1 MEQISKL
8 NDMTPRSK
16 GFTSTNRLKQKDEK
30 KDISGL
36 ESDKEDE
43 QDQKKKKA
51 YKKPNVGDL
60 NDAIKRS
67 RNAKAK
73 IKYEKKTRISSGKE
87 GDFVGLSNKMLK
99 NFPKPEKNNDP
110 VYSQDSPSRYE
121 DNSPA
126 KDYNSNPSLLNQDL
140 QASKLNIDNSKYY
153 K

>member
-43 QDQKKKKA
+43 QDQKKKKE

-110 VYSQDSPSRYE
+110 V
-121 DNSPA
+121 
-126 KDYNSNPSLLNQDL
+126 
-140 QASKLNIDNSKYY
+140 
-153 K
+153 

>member
-1 MEQISKL
+1 M
-8 NDMTPRSK
+8 
-16 GFTSTNRLKQKDEK
+16 KQKDDK

-43 QDQKKKKA
+43 QDQKKKKE

-87 GDFVGLSNKMLK
+87 GEFVGLSNKMLK
-99 NFPKPEKNNDP
+99 NFPKPDKNQEEP
-110 VYSQDSPSRYE
+110 LSLESPSRYE

-126 KDYNSNPSLLNQDL
+126 KDYNSNPSILN
-140 QASKLNIDNSKYY
+140 
-153 K
+153 